1 MKRIK
6 SCGFV
11 AYRRGDKETEYLIIK
26 STNGDIGFPKGHM
39 EDGESELETAL
50 RELREE
56 TGVTVEPI
64 PGFRREA
71 EYPLPGR
78 NDAVKLSVY
87 FLGRCLTENIIPQ
100 AGEVTEAFFLPYE
113 EASMLLT
120 YDSMRCILRDAKK
133 FIEAQKRV

>member
-11 AYRRGDKETEYLIIK
+11 AYRRGNKETEYLIIK
-26 STNGDIGFPKGHM
+26 SVNGDIGFPKGHM

-64 PGFRREA
+64 RGFRREV
-71 EYPLPGR
+71 EYPLPWR
-78 NDAVKLSVY
+78 KDTVKVSVY
-87 FLGRCLTENIIPQ
+87 FLGSCLSENIIPQ
-100 AGEVTEAFFLPYE
+100 EGEITEAYFLPYE

-120 YDSMRCILRDAKK
+120 YDSMRCILKEAKE
-133 FIEAQKRV
+133 FIDTQESV